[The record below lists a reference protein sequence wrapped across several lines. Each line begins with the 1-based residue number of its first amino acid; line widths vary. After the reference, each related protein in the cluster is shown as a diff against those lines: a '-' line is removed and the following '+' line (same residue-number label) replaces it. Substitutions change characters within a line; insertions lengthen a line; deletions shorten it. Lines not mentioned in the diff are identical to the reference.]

1 MVKFGIWGRVLA
13 CLLPLLP
20 KIWTMDTTICGIFQ
34 EKGGKMADF
43 KSKVQDI
50 GELLTKLDKNE
61 KKIILKFIIM
71 NDLKLY
77 TEVLFE
83 EQRRL
88 EKECGIKGVE
98 SYEECN
104 FDDINSD
111 DKSSRS
117 HELEQKDGFLGY
129 CGGEKT

>member
-1 MVKFGIWGRVLA
+1 M
-13 CLLPLLP
+13 
-20 KIWTMDTTICGIFQ
+20 
-34 EKGGKMADF
+34 DF
-43 KSKVQDI
+43 KQKCNDI
-50 GELLTKLDKNE
+50 AEMLTKLDKNE

-98 SYEECN
+98 SYEERG
-104 FDDINSD
+104 FEDINSD

-117 HELEQKDGFLGY
+117 RELEQKDGFLGY

>member
-1 MVKFGIWGRVLA
+1 M
-13 CLLPLLP
+13 
-20 KIWTMDTTICGIFQ
+20 
-34 EKGGKMADF
+34 DF
-43 KSKVQDI
+43 KTKVQDI

-61 KKIILKFIIM
+61 KKVILKFIIM

-98 SYEECN
+98 AYEECN

-111 DKSSRS
+111 DKSSYSR
-117 HELEQKDGFLGY
+117 ELEQKDGFLGY

>member
-1 MVKFGIWGRVLA
+1 M
-13 CLLPLLP
+13 
-20 KIWTMDTTICGIFQ
+20 
-34 EKGGKMADF
+34 DF
-43 KSKVQDI
+43 KQKCNDI
-50 GELLTKLDKNE
+50 AEMLTKLDKNE

-98 SYEECN
+98 EYVS
-104 FDDINSD
+104 FDENCSESD

-117 HELEQKDGFLGY
+117 HEFDQKDGFLGY

>member
-1 MVKFGIWGRVLA
+1 M
-13 CLLPLLP
+13 
-20 KIWTMDTTICGIFQ
+20 
-34 EKGGKMADF
+34 DF
-43 KSKVQDI
+43 KQKCNDI
-50 GELLTKLDKNE
+50 AEMLTKLDKNE

-98 SYEECN
+98 EYEEYG

-117 HELEQKDGFLGY
+117 RELEQKDGFLGY

>member
-1 MVKFGIWGRVLA
+1 
-13 CLLPLLP
+13 
-20 KIWTMDTTICGIFQ
+20 
-34 EKGGKMADF
+34 MADF

-98 SYEECN
+98 SYEECG
-104 FDDINSD
+104 FDDIND
-111 DKSSRS
+111 ND
-117 HELEQKDGFLGY
+117 KDGFLGY

>member
-1 MVKFGIWGRVLA
+1 M
-13 CLLPLLP
+13 
-20 KIWTMDTTICGIFQ
+20 
-34 EKGGKMADF
+34 DF

-88 EKECGIKGVE
+88 EKECGINGVE
-98 SYEECN
+98 EYVS
-104 FDDINSD
+104 FDENCSDLD

-117 HELEQKDGFLGY
+117 RELEQKDGFLGY

>member
-1 MVKFGIWGRVLA
+1 
-13 CLLPLLP
+13 
-20 KIWTMDTTICGIFQ
+20 
-34 EKGGKMADF
+34 MADF

-50 GELLTKLDKNE
+50 GELLTKLDRNE

-83 EQRRL
+83 EQKRL

-98 SYEECN
+98 EYVS
-104 FDDINSD
+104 FDDVN
-111 DKSSRS
+111 
-117 HELEQKDGFLGY
+117 EPALKDGYLGY
-129 CGGEKT
+129 CDIDGVVHQYKKEED

>member
-1 MVKFGIWGRVLA
+1 
-13 CLLPLLP
+13 
-20 KIWTMDTTICGIFQ
+20 
-34 EKGGKMADF
+34 MADF

-104 FDDINSD
+104 FDDIND
-111 DKSSRS
+111 
-117 HELEQKDGFLGY
+117 QKDGFLGY

>member
-1 MVKFGIWGRVLA
+1 
-13 CLLPLLP
+13 
-20 KIWTMDTTICGIFQ
+20 MDTTICGISQ
-34 EKGGKMADF
+34 EKGGKMVDF
-43 KSKVQDI
+43 KQKCNDI
-50 GELLTKLDKNE
+50 AGMLTKLDKNE

-88 EKECGIKGVE
+88 EKECGIKGVVE
-98 SYEECN
+98 YVS
-104 FDDINSD
+104 FDENCSGI
-111 DKSSRS
+111 
-117 HELEQKDGFLGY
+117 EKDGFLGY

>member
-1 MVKFGIWGRVLA
+1 M
-13 CLLPLLP
+13 
-20 KIWTMDTTICGIFQ
+20 
-34 EKGGKMADF
+34 DF
-43 KSKVQDI
+43 KQKCNDI
-50 GELLTKLDKNE
+50 AEMLTKLDKNE

-98 SYEECN
+98 AYEECA
-104 FDDINSD
+104 FDDINSG
-111 DKSSRS
+111 DKSSSS
-117 HELEQKDGFLGY
+117 HEFEQKDGFLGY

>member
-1 MVKFGIWGRVLA
+1 
-13 CLLPLLP
+13 
-20 KIWTMDTTICGIFQ
+20 
-34 EKGGKMADF
+34 MADF
-43 KSKVQDI
+43 KQKCNDI
-50 GELLTKLDKNE
+50 AEMLTKLDKNE

-98 SYEECN
+98 EYVS
-104 FDDINSD
+104 FDEGCAESD
-111 DKSSRS
+111 DKASNSR
-117 HELEQKDGFLGY
+117 ELDQKDGFLGY
-129 CGGEKT
+129 CRGEKT